1 MQYVY
6 IGLFDTLFQKLF
18 DALLKPIVTFLG
30 SLLSTVFSWLFN
42 NVLSPL
48 LQHLAIP
55 IFKILLDLVVKS
67 LSGIF
72 YSILAEILKL
82 VDYMEKAF
90 RIVVG
95 LDPVLV
101 KLDGASVWA
110 RVMGVESSSGYTRMP
125 ITEAFFSFSGVHTVY
140 WMLNFIGL
148 TLVMLFAT
156 IGVARSAFDL
166 DFEGKRPVSRVLS
179 SLFRAVVNLF
189 TIQLVIMF
197 ILKLASA
204 ILKGIDL
211 ATSQVNGGSMTS
223 LGRMVFTMAS
233 LDACKIKSLNI
244 SSTASKASLTDEIR
258 RSYYYRICPAGQNF
272 NIYDFTNSSDVEL
285 NFNLAKMD
293 YLIGYIVGLFLL
305 IIMGACLIVFVQRL
319 MDMLLL
325 YIASPFFVSTI
336 PLDDGEKFGKW
347 RELFIGK
354 CFSGFG
360 MVMAMQ
366 LYVML
371 CPLIMDSGFRM
382 SENSLEF
389 DYLCKMLF
397 LVGGAWAI
405 LKSGTMITGLLSE
418 TAANAEGQT
427 ASLAAA
433 MGIQITR
440 KAVEMGGSMMVSG
453 AKFLA
458 SSGDK
463 DTKDGAS
470 DGGGKSGSGESGR
483 FGGGSSQ
490 KSGSSGMYSM
500 SGGSGKSGSSDKKSS
515 SKTRASGK
523 KASSEKS
530 MVSQMMSAQKTSSD
544 PNTSAAK
551 STGSKKE
558 ARPDRRSKTAKQKLA
573 KAAETMIELADL
585 SKPSKKEDGSNAS
598 AVLEPSEGL
607 NESEENNLNLQE
619 EEQNEEN
626 RPFFEPVQKSDKRL
640 ASSLF
645 GGLFKQYVYR
655 DTNNPRRI
663 VGRGMKVNLGR
674 LFSYEKGPKGHAFKM
689 FGMGLRFSDGAINK
703 VDFGLGSIS
712 RMKGTDGKLHVS
724 RVKVMGCKVRADRM
738 TGKKKLTDASPIGL
752 HMTIGEDGHRK
763 LTDLSLIGLH
773 RGIGEDGQYHTTNL
787 MGGIYKHYQA
797 PEKQHEE
804 EEENE

>member
-6 IGLFDTLFQKLF
+6 IGVLDSLVNKVMN
-18 DALLKPIVTFLG
+18 AILKPIVTFLG

-42 NVLSPL
+42 KILTPILLNVAL
-48 LQHLAIP
+48 P
-55 IFKILLDLVVKS
+55 IFKILLDLVVTA
-67 LSGIF
+67 LSGIL

-95 LDPVLV
+95 LDPILV

-110 RVMGVESSSGYTRMP
+110 RVMGAESSSGYTSMP
-125 ITEAFFSFSGVHTVY
+125 ITEAFFSFSGVHKTY

-156 IGVARSAFDL
+156 IAVARSAFDL

-197 ILKLASA
+197 VLKLASA

-211 ATSQVNGGSMTS
+211 ATSKVNGGSMTS
-223 LGRMVFTMAS
+223 LGRMVFAMAS
-233 LDACKIKSLNI
+233 LDACKNPAFNI
-244 SSTASKASLTDEIR
+244 STSSAASLTDKIR
-258 RSYYYRICPAGQNF
+258 CSYYYRVCPSGQTF
-272 NIYDFTNSSDVEL
+272 PIYDFTNSSHVEL
-285 NFNLAKMD
+285 NFDLGKMD
-293 YLIGYIVGLFLL
+293 YLIGYVVGLFLL

-336 PLDDGEKFGKW
+336 PLDDGEKFAKW

-382 SENSLEF
+382 SENSIEF

-433 MGIQITR
+433 MGIQATR
-440 KAVEMGGSMMVSG
+440 KALEVGSSMAVGG
-453 AKFLA
+453 AKLLV

-470 DGGGKSGSGESGR
+470 SGGDQKSGSGDSGR
-483 FGGGSSQ
+483 FGGGGSQ
-490 KSGSSGMYSM
+490 KSGSSKKSGM
-500 SGGSGKSGSSDKKSS
+500 SGASGNKSS
-515 SKTRASGK
+515 SSKKTSTEKNTVSEKETRPNRTSK
-523 KASSEKS
+523 KA
-530 MVSQMMSAQKTSSD
+530 D
-544 PNTSAAK
+544 
-551 STGSKKE
+551 KKF
-558 ARPDRRSKTAKQKLA
+558 TQ
-573 KAAETMIELADL
+573 AAEMMIELADL
-585 SKPSKKEDGSNAS
+585 SGNSEEEKDSRDS
-598 AVLEPSEGL
+598 ALLEPSK
-607 NESEENNLNLQE
+607 NQNMSEEPE
-619 EEQNEEN
+619 KK
-626 RPFFEPVQKSDKRL
+626 PFFEPVQKSNKRL
-640 ASSLF
+640 SSSLF
-645 GGLFKQYVYR
+645 GGLFKKYVYR
-655 DTNNPRRI
+655 DVNDPSHV
-663 VGRGMKVNLGR
+663 VGHGTKVNLGR
-674 LFSYEKGPKGHAFKM
+674 LFSYEKGPKGRSFKL
-689 FGMGLRFSDGAINK
+689 FGMGLRFSGKRITK
-703 VDFGLGSIS
+703 VDLGFGSIS
-712 RMKGTDGKLHVS
+712 RMMGSDGKLHVS
-724 RVKVMGCKVRADRM
+724 RVKMMGCKVHADRM
-738 TGKKKLTDASPIGL
+738 TGKKKLTDVSPIGL

-773 RGIGEDGQYHTTNL
+773 REIGEDGQYHTTSL
-787 MGGIYKHYQA
+787 MGGIYKHYQ
-797 PEKQHEE
+797 PSKKQD

>member
-30 SLLSTVFSWLFN
+30 SLLSTVLSWLFN
-42 NVLSPL
+42 KVLGPL
-48 LQHLAIP
+48 LQEVAWP
-55 IFKILLDLVVKS
+55 IFKILLELVVTS

-101 KLDGASVWA
+101 KLDGVSVWA
-110 RVMGVESSSGYTRMP
+110 RVMGVEGTSGYTSLP
-125 ITEAFFSFSGVHTVY
+125 ITEAFFSFSGVHKTY

-156 IGVARSAFDL
+156 IAVARSAFDL

-197 ILKLASA
+197 VLKLASA

-223 LGRMVFTMAS
+223 LGRMVFAMAS
-233 LDACKIKSLNI
+233 LDACKDKNFNI
-244 SSTASKASLTDEIR
+244 STSSAASLTDEIR
-258 RSYYYRICPAGQNF
+258 RSYYYRVCPQGQSF
-272 NIYDFTNSSDVEL
+272 TIYDFTNSSDVER
-285 NFNLAKMD
+285 NFDLGKMD

-336 PLDDGEKFGKW
+336 PLDDGEKFSKW

-382 SENSLEF
+382 SENSIEF

-418 TAANAEGQT
+418 AAANAEGQT

-440 KAVEMGGSMMVSG
+440 KAVEAGGSMVVSG

-458 SSGDK
+458 SSGDH
-463 DTKDGAS
+463 DNKDGAS
-470 DGGGKSGSGESGR
+470 GGGGGKDSGSGGDSGR
-483 FGGGSSQ
+483 FGGGGSK
-490 KSGSSGMYSM
+490 KSGSSGSSLM
-500 SGGSGKSGSSDKKSS
+500 SGSSGKSGSSSKKSTSKTRTSSKSS
-515 SKTRASGK
+515 SSGK
-523 KASSEKS
+523 SL
-530 MVSQMMSAQKTSSD
+530 VSQITAAQKSD
-544 PNTSAAK
+544 SGQNGSAAK
-551 STGSKKE
+551 NTGSKKE
-558 ARPDRRSKTAKQKLA
+558 ARTGRKSKTTQQKLA

-585 SKPSKKEDGSNAS
+585 SGSSEKEKDSKAS
-598 AVLEPSEGL
+598 AMLEPSMDL
-607 NESEENNLNLQE
+607 NGSEAFEQPE
-619 EEQNEEN
+619 EEEES

-640 ASSLF
+640 SSSLF

-655 DTNNPRRI
+655 DLNNP
-663 VGRGMKVNLGR
+663 GRVVARGSKINLGR
-674 LFSYEKGPKGHAFKM
+674 LFSYEKGPKGHSFKL
-689 FGMGLRFSDGAINK
+689 FGMGLRFSDGSINK

-738 TGKKKLTDASPIGL
+738 TGKKKLTDVSPIGL

-773 RGIGEDGQYHTTNL
+773 RGIGEDGQYQTTRL
-787 MGGIYKHYQA
+787 MGGLYKHYQA
-797 PEKQHEE
+797 PENQHGD

>member
-30 SLLSTVFSWLFN
+30 SLLSTVLSWLFN
-42 NVLSPL
+42 NVLGPL
-48 LQHLAIP
+48 LLKVAWP

-67 LSGIF
+67 LSGVF

-110 RVMGVESSSGYTRMP
+110 RVMGAESSSGYTRMP
-125 ITEAFFSFSGVHTVY
+125 ITEAFFSFRGVHTTY

-156 IGVARSAFDL
+156 IAVARSAFDL

-189 TIQLVIMF
+189 TMQLVIMF

-223 LGRMVFTMAS
+223 LGRMVFAMAS
-233 LDACKIKSLNI
+233 LDACKIEKFNI
-244 SSTASKASLTDEIR
+244 SSTASKASITDEIR
-258 RSYYYRICPAGQNF
+258 RSYYYRVCPEGQHF
-272 NIYDFTNSSDVEL
+272 SIYDFTNNSDVEL
-285 NFNLAKMD
+285 NFDLGKMD
-293 YLIGYIVGLFLL
+293 YLIGYLIGLFLL

-325 YIASPFFVSTI
+325 YLASPFFVSTI

-366 LYVML
+366 LYIML

-440 KAVEMGGSMMVSG
+440 KAVEVGGSMVVSG
-453 AKFLA
+453 AKYLA

-463 DTKDGAS
+463 DSKDGAS
-470 DGGGKSGSGESGR
+470 DGGGQSSSSGNSGR
-483 FGGGSSQ
+483 FGGGKQSSSSGNSLM
-490 KSGSSGMYSM
+490 SGSSGKSSA
-500 SGGSGKSGSSDKKSS
+500 SGKKSS

-523 KASSEKS
+523 KASSGKS
-530 MVSQMMSAQKTSSD
+530 MVSQMMSAQKTSSNQ
-544 PNTSAAK
+544 NTSAAK
-551 STGSKKE
+551 STDSKKE
-558 ARPDRRSKTAKQKLA
+558 ARPDRKSKTAKQKLA
-573 KAAETMIELADL
+573 KAAETMIELTDL
-585 SKPSKKEDGSNAS
+585 SAASSKKEEDSKVSDMLEAS
-598 AVLEPSEGL
+598 VDL
-607 NESEENNLNLQE
+607 NKPEVADEQEVE
-619 EEQNEEN
+619 EES

-640 ASSLF
+640 SSSLF
-645 GGLFKQYVYR
+645 GGLFKRYVYR
-655 DTNNPRRI
+655 DVNDPGRV
-663 VGRGMKVNLGR
+663 VGRGTKLNLGR
-674 LFSYEKGPKGHAFKM
+674 LFSYEKGPKGESFKL
-689 FGMGLRFSDGAINK
+689 FGMGLRFSDGAISK

-738 TGKKKLTDASPIGL
+738 TGKKKLTDVGPIGL

-773 RGIGEDGQYHTTNL
+773 RGIGEDGTYQTTSL

-804 EEENE
+804 EEEENK